1 MPFLR
6 NSALLRALAIN
17 ITLLAE
23 LVSLSQQNLAFV
35 LCCFNQSQQTRIHA
49 DRLEM
54 SSGAVKKSKD
64 STTGRLLFF
73 NSPPSKLMIR
83 SNQRTEIKII
93 MRLLSFR
100 RGDGRRDLR
109 FRRSLETLPLRSK
122 RAGSFGIGR
131 NRRHQLCRRRRFA
144 ARRELKRRDK
154 ITPARKKPLSS
165 QGEAGFFVKLA
176 L

>member
-1 MPFLR
+1 
-6 NSALLRALAIN
+6 LRALAIN

-144 ARRELKRRDK
+144 ARGELKRRDK